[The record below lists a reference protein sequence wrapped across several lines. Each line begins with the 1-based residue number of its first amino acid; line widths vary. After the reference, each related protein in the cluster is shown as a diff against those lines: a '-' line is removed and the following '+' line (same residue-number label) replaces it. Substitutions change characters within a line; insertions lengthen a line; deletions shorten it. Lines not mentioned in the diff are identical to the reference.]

1 MKRYSYMR
9 EVVWG
14 SSQLLRWR
22 VAGGVRALLFVL
34 ALTVSSTSAAFTAS
48 APVISQLASG
58 TVELS
63 AGGVTRLTFGGAD
76 LAAIGPG
83 TSLTQTVTVT
93 NSSTVTLPTAYTEI
107 ALWADASG
115 APLDTGGLGQQLQ
128 VVVTRSIGGGS
139 AQTLYSGTFD
149 GMSSFN
155 AFSRPIGTVWRSK
168 NAGLTSGSEATRAT
182 YTFAVS
188 LPSSTTSGANSQV
201 GLTLVVEARNVT
213 Q

>member
-1 MKRYSYMR
+1 MEQSSITR

-14 SSQLLRWR
+14 SSQRLRWR
-22 VAGGVRALLFVL
+22 VAGGVSALLFVL

-58 TVELS
+58 SVDLS

-93 NSSTVTLPTAYTEI
+93 NSSTVTLPTDYTEV

-115 APLDTGGLGQQLQ
+115 SPLDTGGLGQQLQ
-128 VVVTRSIGGGS
+128 VVVTRSIGGGLS
-139 AQTLYSGTFD
+139 QTLYSGTFD
-149 GMSSFN
+149 GLTSFN

-168 NAGLTSGSEATRAT
+168 NAGLTTGSEATRAT
-182 YTFAVS
+182 YTFALS
-188 LPSSTTSGANSQV
+188 LPSSATSGANSQV
-201 GLTLVVEARNVT
+201 GLILVVEARNVT